1 MTANVIPTNQD
12 FATEVRADRLTTLW
26 RATFAT
32 SLLIFWVVLTI
43 ATLQRI
49 DASRWLGGL
58 IAIAVGCLGTRFLLA
73 RNIYV
78 PAVWSYTIGALA
90 GVGIML
96 TQSDQ
101 TIIQLVPFVF
111 PLLVFMIG
119 LLLSPSNSFLVTVL
133 SAVVVVIAPALGSGG
148 FGFFGPYQMFAIAL
162 AFASSLLA
170 AQVTGELYQITEWAL
185 LNYQRERRTGQQLF
199 ENRLLL
205 ERSLLRSTVLGETL
219 QQTNVELESA
229 RQAAEAA
236 KHFRGQFLANMS
248 HELRTPLNAIIGF
261 SETMMRFP
269 EMYDQVILPDA
280 YIADMNQIF
289 SSGKQLLTLINDILD
304 LSRVDAGKLEIF
316 MKRVDLS
323 PILRQVQSLANG
335 LIGAKPIKLDMVLP
349 DLLPDVWADEQR
361 VRQVLINLY
370 SNAVKFTDAGTITLK
385 VHEPEKP
392 DEVHISVTDTGGGID
407 NDYLE
412 LIFEEF
418 KQSVESAG
426 RDPRSGAG
434 LGLSISRQLLGLMDG
449 RIWAES
455 QPGAGST
462 FHVILQSY
470 RQQDAEVEQTALKA
484 DPEMMP
490 KPAEVQNLPLPLA
503 EKQEVLS

>member
-1 MTANVIPTNQD
+1 
-12 FATEVRADRLTTLW
+12 
-26 RATFAT
+26 
-32 SLLIFWVVLTI
+32 
-43 ATLQRI
+43 
-49 DASRWLGGL
+49 
-58 IAIAVGCLGTRFLLA
+58 
-73 RNIYV
+73 
-78 PAVWSYTIGALA
+78 
-90 GVGIML
+90 
-96 TQSDQ
+96 
-101 TIIQLVPFVF
+101 
-111 PLLVFMIG
+111 
-119 LLLSPSNSFLVTVL
+119 
-133 SAVVVVIAPALGSGG
+133 
-148 FGFFGPYQMFAIAL
+148 
-162 AFASSLLA
+162 
-170 AQVTGELYQITEWAL
+170 VTGELYQITEWAL

-205 ERSLLRSTVLGETL
+205 ERSLLRSQALSETL
-219 QQTNVELESA
+219 QDTNDELENA

-269 EMYDQVILPDA
+269 EMYDAVILPDA
-280 YIADMNQIF
+280 YHADMNQIYN
-289 SSGKQLLTLINDILD
+289 SGKQLLTLINDILD

-335 LIGAKPIKLDMVLP
+335 LLGAKPIKLEMEAPDPLP
-349 DLLPDVWADEQR
+349 LVWADEQR

-385 VHEPEKP
+385 VHPSEKP

-407 NDYLE
+407 NSSLE

-434 LGLSISRQLLGLMDG
+434 LGLSISRQLLGLMGG

-455 QPGAGST
+455 QVGVGST

-470 RQQDAEVEQTALKA
+470 REQDVESQKPAPSANVETPKA
-484 DPEMMP
+484 DAALPS
-490 KPAEVQNLPLPLA
+490 KPAENGHLSLPLP